1 MDTQIKILV
10 VNYYPLAIK
19 VIAAVIASEPG
30 LQIVGEATNSKNAVT
45 MALELKP
52 DIILMDLS
60 LPNLDGIEPIRK
72 IIKDDSKKRILI
84 IVSQNDEKRVV
95 QAIKA
100 GVVGVIQDN
109 SSPKEII
116 EAIQT
121 IHHYGSWF
129 PVDIAR
135 FLAMSIPESL
145 VPKTTF
151 GTLTE
156 KEENIMRLVAKGLSD
171 REIAENLGVSLAT
184 VRYHFNNLFRKLHFE
199 NRTQVA
205 LYAERN
211 KII

>member
-19 VIAAVIASEPG
+19 GITAEIASEPG

-45 MALELKP
+45 MALELQP

-60 LPNLDGIEPIRK
+60 IPNSDGVEAIRK
-72 IIKDDSKKRILI
+72 IIQNDSKRRILI
-84 IVSQNDEKRVV
+84 IVGQNDEKKAV

-109 SSPKEII
+109 SSPEEMI

-121 IHHYGSWF
+121 IHQFGSWF
-129 PVDIAR
+129 PIDIAR
-135 FLAMSIPESL
+135 FLAMSFPASR
-145 VPKTTF
+145 VHKTTF
-151 GTLTE
+151 GALTE
-156 KEENIMRLVAKGLSD
+156 KEENIMRLVAKGLPD
-171 REIAENLGVSLAT
+171 RDISENLGVSLGT
-184 VRYHFNNLFRKLHFE
+184 VRYHINNIFHKLHFE

-205 LYAERN
+205 LFAERN
-211 KII
+211 KIS